1 MRIFPDEVANQQSA
15 VDVLERLRA
24 EFPGLPIK
32 LVWDGAPYH
41 RARSV
46 RDVAQTLDIELQPPP
61 YSPDFMP
68 VEHLWH
74 WLREDLT
81 YHTCYDQAAELITQ
95 VEHFPARLNDDPI
108 ALSQRLWVSTQLDP
122 EIEKLRFS
130 T

>member
-1 MRIFPDEVANQQSA
+1 
-15 VDVLERLRA
+15 VLERLRA
-24 EFPGLPIK
+24 EFPDLPIK

-41 RARSV
+41 RALSV
-46 RDVAQTLDIELQPPP
+46 RDATQTLNIELQPLPA

-81 YHTCYDQAAELITQ
+81 YHTCYDTTAELIAQ
-95 VEHFPARLNDDPI
+95 VERFQARLNDDPE